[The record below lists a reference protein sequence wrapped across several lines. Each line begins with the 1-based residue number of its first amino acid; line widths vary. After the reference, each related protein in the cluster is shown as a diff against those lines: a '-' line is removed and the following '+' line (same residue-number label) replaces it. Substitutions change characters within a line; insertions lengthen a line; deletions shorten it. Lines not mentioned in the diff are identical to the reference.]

1 MRTILLLLIVFSISA
16 CIQNNK
22 IPNGI
27 ISQEE
32 MRKIMWDMMRA
43 DAYVADFVMKD
54 SALDKKNESI
64 ILYEKIFTIH
74 ATTKETF
81 QKSIAFY
88 ESRPDLLKTITDS
101 LRSNEKKVV
110 NHQNEKKSE
119 ADTTFKKMKISKKL
133 IDKKLKE
140 AKQ

>member
-1 MRTILLLLIVFSISA
+1 MRTILSLLFVFSISA

-22 IPNGI
+22 LPNGI
-27 ISQEE
+27 IPQNE

-43 DAYVADFVMKD
+43 DAYVTDFVTKD
-54 SALDKKNESI
+54 STLDKKNESV

-101 LRSNEKKVV
+101 LRSDEKKVMNYKNEKKP
-110 NHQNEKKSE
+110 E

-133 IDKKLKE
+133 LDNKLKE